1 MRKNFLRLL
10 IAVSLFTDKA
20 IGQKPLFTAPI
31 GLQTYT
37 FRRSIGKDPAKVLDT
52 IKMMGITEIEGGGGG
67 GLTLQEFK
75 KLCDDRGISIPSTG
89 TGYDQLIAKTDS
101 VVYRAK
107 TLGAKY

>member
-1 MRKNFLRLL
+1 MRKNITLIVLMMVLL
-10 IAVSLFTDKA
+10 NNEVAA
-20 IGQKPLFTAPI
+20 QKSLFTAPI

-67 GLTLQEFK
+67 GLSLQEFK

-89 TGYDQLIAKTDS
+89 TSYD
-101 VVYRAK
+101 
-107 TLGAKY
+107 

>member
-1 MRKNFLRLL
+1 MKKIIMLHNVLSAGKSIHVIVL
-10 IAVSLFTDKA
+10 ISCTVA
-20 IGQKPLFTAPI
+20 QKPLYTAPI

-89 TGYDQLIAKTDS
+89 DRI
-101 VVYRAK
+101 
-107 TLGAKY
+107 